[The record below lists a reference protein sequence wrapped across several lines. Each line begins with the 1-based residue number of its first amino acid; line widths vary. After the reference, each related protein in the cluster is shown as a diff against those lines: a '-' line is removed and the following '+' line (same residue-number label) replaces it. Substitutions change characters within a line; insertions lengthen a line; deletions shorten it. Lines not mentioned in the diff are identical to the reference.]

1 MRIFLS
7 WSGNESRQLA
17 AIFKE
22 WLPNVLQYA
31 DPYMSANDISLGEMW
46 NNNIRNNLEES
57 VFGLIFVTPKN
68 INAPWIN
75 YEAGAL
81 SKTLDSKV
89 VPILYHTEV
98 MILNEGPLKQFQS
111 ARSLEKGDIFNLL
124 KSINNSK
131 NEGKLEVS
139 RLEKAFDVWWPE
151 LDGQISNITEDA
163 RESSGE
169 SEPSEKEL
177 LNVIVSKIIEQEKWI
192 KKDINNNQNSNTL
205 PIPRNMLSDILDIH
219 AVLEECQR
227 ELNGGPFSDTFMN
240 DIQSAIYTLE
250 EIFQYVERGE
260 PRKTNKK
267 PTVITK
273 SIKSV
278 NS

>member
-7 WSGNESRQLA
+7 WSGSESRQLA

-31 DPYMSANDISLGEMW
+31 DPYMSAKDISLGEMW

-57 VFGLIFVTPKN
+57 VFGLIFVTPTN

-111 ARSLEKGDIFNLL
+111 ARSLEKDDILNLL

-131 NEGKLEVS
+131 SEGKLDVS

-151 LDGQISNITEDA
+151 LDGQISSITVDA
-163 RESSGE
+163 KESSGE
-169 SEPSEKEL
+169 SEPTEKEL
-177 LNVIVSKIIEQEKWI
+177 LNVIFSKMLEQEKWI
-192 KKDINNNQNSNTL
+192 KKDISNYQNNNPDNKQSYVSPLIINDLIKIQN
-205 PIPRNMLSDILDIH
+205 
-219 AVLEECQR
+219 VLEDCR
-227 ELNGGPFSDTFMN
+227 SHLIGGLFSESFMN
-240 DIQSAIYTLE
+240 SVEDSITSIRGIAEYLE
-250 EIFQYVERGE
+250 KFHTK
-260 PRKTNKK
+260 KTNKRS
-267 PTVITK
+267 TA
-273 SIKSV
+273 SA
-278 NS
+278 NL

>member
-31 DPYMSANDISLGEMW
+31 EPYMSSKDISLGEMW

-57 VFGLIFVTPKN
+57 VFGLIFVTPAN

-89 VPILYHTEV
+89 VPILYHTDV

-111 ARSLEKGDIFNLL
+111 ARSLEKEDIFNLL

-131 NEGKLEVS
+131 SEGKLDVS
-139 RLEKAFDVWWPE
+139 RLEKAFDVWWPD
-151 LDGQISNITEDA
+151 LDGQISNITEIA
-163 RESSGE
+163 RESSEE
-169 SEPSEKEL
+169 SEPTEKEL
-177 LNVIVSKIIEQEKWI
+177 LNVIVSKILEQEKWI
-192 KKDINNNQNSNTL
+192 KKEANNNQINNN
-205 PIPRNMLSDILDIH
+205 LSTPTAIINDLLSIHTVLGDCYKNLD
-219 AVLEECQR
+219 
-227 ELNGGPFSDTFMN
+227 GGPFSESFMDSVTSSIN
-240 DIQSAIYTLE
+240 SLEDIITYLDKS
-250 EIFQYVERGE
+250 GSK
-260 PRKTNKK
+260 KTNKRLL
-267 PTVITK
+267 
-273 SIKSV
+273 SSL

>member
-22 WLPNVLQYA
+22 WLPNVLQYSE
-31 DPYMSANDISLGEMW
+31 PYMSAKDISLGEMW

-57 VFGLIFVTPKN
+57 VFGLIFVTPSN

-89 VPILYHTEV
+89 VPILYHTDV

-111 ARSLEKGDIFNLL
+111 ARSLAREDILNLL

-131 NEGKLEVS
+131 SEGKLDVG
-139 RLEKAFDVWWPE
+139 RLEKAFEVWWPE
-151 LDGQISNITEDA
+151 LDGQISNITEDT
-163 RESSGE
+163 RHSSEE
-169 SEPSEKEL
+169 SEPTEKEL
-177 LNVIVSKIIEQEKWI
+177 LNVIVSKIIDQEKWI
-192 KKDINNNQNSNTL
+192 KKEANNNQNNNNSTNFSL
-205 PIPRNMLSDILDIH
+205 VVNDLLSIRS
-219 AVLEECQR
+219 VLEDCHKHLE
-227 ELNGGPFSDTFMN
+227 GGPFP
-240 DIQSAIYTLE
+240 
-250 EIFQYVERGE
+250 EIFMDNILNSVRSLDEIIVYLDRGGL
-260 PRKTNKK
+260 KK
-267 PTVITK
+267 SPKRTLSSIT
-273 SIKSV
+273 S
-278 NS
+278 